1 MNAIFKDLGSCL
13 LVRSPLLWLFAP
25 GRGQKRNISKY
36 FTALYVFFYITG
48 HSQRL
53 VYLYTLY
60 TFILNSVVCKKTVT
74 LY

>member
-1 MNAIFKDLGSCL
+1 MNAIFKDLGACL

-25 GRGQKRNISKY
+25 GRGQKRNISNY

-53 VYLYTLY
+53 VYLYT
-60 TFILNSVVCKKTVT
+60 FILNSVVGKKTVT

>member
-1 MNAIFKDLGSCL
+1 MNAIFKDLGACL

-25 GRGQKRNISKY
+25 DRGQKRNISKY

-53 VYLYTLY
+53 VYLYT
-60 TFILNSVVCKKTVT
+60 FILNSVVSKKTVT